1 MQLKSLGAL
10 LTFKLT
16 QVREAL
22 ASRIGGIIYYSLDL
36 REGLESLNW
45 QGGRIISRKDTEISI
60 FTIAVS

>member
-1 MQLKSLGAL
+1 MQLESLGAL

-22 ASRIGGIIYYSLDL
+22 ASRK
-36 REGLESLNW
+36 EGLESLNW